1 MSWRWLC
8 SETRDSARAFRV
20 AILGDGGF
28 EGFAL
33 ESAKETISRPWMSRA
48 VQFEEDCELSLCLGI
63 LEAEGTHCSSCSEAT
78 A

>member
-8 SETRDSARAFRV
+8 SETRDSARALRV

-48 VQFEEDCELSLCLGI
+48 VQFEEDFVQKRPPEYMLVCL
-63 LEAEGTHCSSCSEAT
+63 LAHWV
-78 A
+78 